1 MTVIYIA
8 TVGLIFFAA
17 WFMKVRMGGHSKR
30 DVVLKMLA
38 ALCFVVV
45 SGTAVT
51 LNLSVLAC
59 YFLAG
64 AIFGALGDLFLG
76 LSHLDKQKKQG
87 FMFMGLLWFG
97 LGHVA
102 YCQGLIH
109 KYSTGDSMPYILIP
123 LVIGILIATLVGMSG
138 RKLGLHF
145 GRYLPAVM
153 VYVFLLSFSVL
164 LSFSLNL
171 YYGFH
176 NQQLKIFLIG
186 ILMFIISDSILSRM
200 YFGKQKHPSLN
211 VVTNHV
217 TYYLAQWLI
226 AISILFL

>member
-1 MTVIYIA
+1 MIVIYIA
-8 TVGLIFFAA
+8 TIALVFFAT
-17 WFMKVRMGGHSKR
+17 WFMKVRMEGYSKK
-30 DVVLKMLA
+30 DVALKMAA

-45 SGTAVT
+45 SGMAVF
-51 LNLSVLAC
+51 LNPSILAC

-64 AIFGALGDLFLG
+64 GIFGALGDLFLG
-76 LSHLDKQKKQG
+76 LSHLDKDKKKG
-87 FMFMGLLWFG
+87 FMFAGVFWFG
-97 LGHVA
+97 MGHVA

-109 KYSTGDSMPYILIP
+109 NYATGDTMWYILIP
-123 LVIGILIATLVGMSG
+123 MVIAILISTFIGLCR

-145 GRYLPAVM
+145 GRFLPAVM

-164 LSFSLNL
+164 LSLSLNI

-176 NQQLKIFLIG
+176 NQHLKIFMVG
-186 ILMFIISDSILSRM
+186 ITMFIISDSILSKM